1 MIKAILFDADG
12 VVLKPR
18 DKYFTDRLRAQ
29 GIDLSKESEGQF
41 FKNEYKKVVVGK
53 ADLKEE
59 VSKYLAAW
67 GWAGSVDEL
76 LHFWFSYEDKF
87 DEEVLD
93 FVDELR
99 PKGVKCYLASDH
111 SRYRADDFMRKGEIK
126 DRFDGYFF
134 SGYVGFTKEEPEFF
148 EHVLNELKLN
158 KDEVLFVD
166 DDPEN
171 VEVAKNFGIRGVSY
185 EGVESLRDIIEKL

>member
-1 MIKAILFDADG
+1 MYKAILFDADG

-18 DKYFTDRLRAQ
+18 DKYFTDRLRES
-29 GIDLSKESEGQF
+29 GVDLSKESEGQF
-41 FKNEYKKVVVGK
+41 FKNEYKKIVVGK

-76 LHFWFSYEDKF
+76 LNFWFSHEDKF

-99 PKGVKCYLASDH
+99 TRDIKCYLASDH
-111 SRYRADDFMRKGEIK
+111 SRYRADDLMRKAEVK
-126 DRFDGYFF
+126 DRFDGHFF

-148 EHVLNELKLN
+148 EYVLNELKLN

-171 VEVAKNFGIRGVSY
+171 VEVAQKFGIESVVF
-185 EGVESLRDIIEKL
+185 EGVKQIKKFNKVS